1 MDTQT
6 PQSLSELAHLRK
18 RVKDLEMQHFTQLRQ
33 VENKLNENEAVLKAI
48 LDASTETISL
58 TDSSGIILIANKAM
72 TSILQK
78 PVEEIVG
85 RSLFDI
91 FPHDIAQK
99 RMVFIQQVV
108 ETGKPVSFLDQ
119 REHFSFESHLYPVLD
134 ETGRI
139 SRVAVF
145 ARDITQRVR
154 AETALTKSQS
164 LLNATQELAHIGG
177 WEWDI
182 AAQAM
187 FWTDETYRIH
197 GVTPDELPPGSPEHI
212 HQSLNCYNPE
222 DRTAVQEAFR
232 RCAEQ
237 GQPYDLQ
244 FPFTS
249 ADGRRLWI
257 RTMGKP
263 VWNQEQIVKV
273 IGNIVDITYQKQM
286 ENLIMAR
293 LRISEAASA
302 LSMDELLRKAL
313 DEAEA
318 LTGSC
323 IGFFHFLEK
332 DQQTI
337 SLQTWSSHTHR
348 SLCNSDKTGHHTH
361 VDAAG
366 VWVDCIRQRCP
377 VIHNAY
383 AELPH
388 RKGLPVG
395 HVLVIRDLVVPVFR
409 NEQIV
414 AVFGVG
420 NKGREYDQRDI
431 ELVSTLSDMIWD
443 IVLRKQEEDSLILS
457 EKRFRTVARLSSDFA
472 YSCCDAGDG
481 EYVVD
486 WITDTF
492 YTMTGISE
500 AELKDIRCWMT
511 LAHPDDGEIATEPLR
526 RLQPGGCDTREF
538 RIIAKDGRVL
548 TVSNHM
554 ECEANPAAP
563 GCLRIYGSVQDI
575 TERKRMEAEKAEI
588 EAQNWQL
595 HKAESLGR
603 MAGAIAHNFNNQ
615 LQIVIGNLELAMIDP
630 QGSSKTLSEAMKA
643 ARKASEI
650 SVMMAAYR
658 GQLPGKREFID
669 LTATC
674 RQNLALL
681 EAAAPK
687 GMILKTDFPASGGPV
702 IRANASLIIQV
713 LTNLVTNAWEAADKN
728 QSAICLTVKTVSH
741 TDIPA
746 FKRFPAGWKPQESVY
761 ACVEVADSGSGIAYK
776 DIEKLFDPFFSTKFI
791 GRGMG
796 LSVVLGVVNAHNGVI
811 TVESRLDSGSVFRVF
826 LPVSTEEIPL
836 QHERPFPV
844 PLLEGDGT
852 VLLIEDEEQVR
863 NMAKIMLTRLG
874 YTVLEAKDGVEAVEI
889 FQQHPD
895 EIRCVLSDLTMP
907 RMNGWDTL
915 AALRKLS
922 PDTPVVLSSGYDEA
936 QVMAGEHPERPNAFL
951 GKPYQLKELRETI
964 RRVLADKKSFIV
976 R

>member
-1 MDTQT
+1 MDTQS
-6 PQSLSELAHLRK
+6 PQFLPELTHPRK
-18 RVKDLEMQHFTQLRQ
+18 QVTDLEMQHITQLRQ
-33 VENKLNENEAVLKAI
+33 VENKLKENEAVLKAI

-58 TDSSGIILIANKAM
+58 TDSSGAILIANKAM
-72 TSILQK
+72 TRILQK

-85 RSLFDI
+85 RSLYDI

-99 RMVFIQQVV
+99 RMKFVQQVM
-108 ETGKPVSFLDQ
+108 ETGKPLSFLDQ
-119 REHFSFESHLYPVLD
+119 RQHFSFESHLYPVSD
-134 ETGRI
+134 ETGRVNC
-139 SRVAVF
+139 VAVF
-145 ARDITQRVR
+145 ARDITQRVS

-182 AAQAM
+182 AGQAM
-187 FWTDETYRIH
+187 SWTDETYRIH
-197 GVTPDELPPGSPEHI
+197 GLTPDVLPPGSPEHI
-212 HQSLNCYNPE
+212 LQSLNCYNPE
-222 DRTAVQEAFR
+222 DQPVVQEAFR

-237 GQPYDLQ
+237 GQSYDLQ

-263 VWNQEQIVKV
+263 VWDHEQIVKV

-302 LSMDELLRKAL
+302 LSMPELLRKSL

-318 LTGSC
+318 LTGSR
-323 IGFFHFLEK
+323 IGFFHILEK

-337 SLQTWSSHTHR
+337 SLQAWSSNTHR
-348 SLCNSDKTGHHTH
+348 SLCNSDKMEHHSSVDTGR
-361 VDAAG
+361 
-366 VWVDCIRQRCP
+366 VWVDCIRQRRP
-377 VIHNAY
+377 IIYNDN

-388 RKGLPVG
+388 RKNLPAG
-395 HVLVIRDLVVPVFR
+395 HAPLIRELAVPIFR
-409 NEQIV
+409 DEQIV

-420 NKGREYDQRDI
+420 NKEGEYDQIDI
-431 ELVSTLSDMIWD
+431 ELVSTLSDMVWD
-443 IVLRKQEEDSLILS
+443 IVLRKQDEAALILS

-472 YSCCDAGDG
+472 YSCYDAGDG
-481 EYVVD
+481 DYVVD

-500 AELKDIRCWMT
+500 AELRDLRCWMALT
-511 LAHPDDGEIATEPLR
+511 HPEDGEIATEPLR

-563 GCLRIYGSVQDI
+563 PGSLRIYGSVQDI
-575 TERKRMEAEKAEI
+575 TERKRMEAEKAEL

-595 HKAESLGR
+595 HKAESLER

-615 LQIVIGNLELAMIDP
+615 LQVVIGNLELAMDDLS
-630 QGSSKTLSEAMKA
+630 GSSKLLSEALKA
-643 ARKASEI
+643 ARKASDI
-650 SVMMAAYR
+650 SLMMAAYR
-658 GQLPGKREFID
+658 GQLPGKRTVID
-669 LTATC
+669 LSATC
-674 RQNLALL
+674 QQNLALL
-681 EAAAPK
+681 EAAAPM
-687 GMILKTDFPASGGPV
+687 GTILKADLPASGPV
-702 IRANASLIIQV
+702 IRANTNQIMQV
-713 LTNLVTNAWEAADKN
+713 LTNLLTNAWEAADKN
-728 QSAICLTVKTVSH
+728 QSDICLTVKTVFY

-761 ACVEVADSGSGIAYK
+761 ACLEVADAGSGIAYM

-811 TVESRLDSGSVFRVF
+811 TVESRLGSGSVFRVF

-836 QHERPFPV
+836 PQERPV
-844 PLLEGDGT
+844 PGPQIEDGGT
-852 VLLIEDEEQVR
+852 VLLIEDDEQVR

-936 QVMAGEHPERPNAFL
+936 QAMAGEHPERPDAFL
-951 GKPYQLKELRETI
+951 GKPYQLKGLEETI
-964 RRVLADKKSFIV
+964 RRVLADKKSLFS
-976 R
+976 